1 MRRRTSAA
9 RSPFVLLIVL
19 LLGGGLISLLLLN
32 SAVNRDSFKLSELQK
47 KTTQYTDEEQALQQE
62 VDEYSAPDALD
73 EQARELGMVPGGNP
87 AFLAPDGT
95 VLGSPGAAP
104 YVPPP
109 TPTTAPATVA
119 PSGSAAA
126 SLGPTRSAK
135 PSTTPQETP

>member
-19 LLGGGLISLLLLN
+19 LLGGGLITLLLLN

-47 KTTQYTDEEQALQQE
+47 RTTQYTDEEQALQQE
-62 VDEYSAPDALD
+62 VDRYAEPDALD

-104 YVPPP
+104 YVPAPSP
-109 TPTTAPATVA
+109 STAPATVA

-126 SLGPTRSAK
+126 SLGPAPSVT
-135 PSTTPQETP
+135 PSTSPKETR

>member
-19 LLGGGLISLLLLN
+19 LLGGGLITLLLLN

-62 VDEYSAPDALD
+62 VDEFSAPDALD
-73 EQARELGMVPGGNP
+73 DQARELGMVPGGNP

-104 YVPPP
+104 YVPAPAP
-109 TPTTAPATVA
+109 STAPATVA

-126 SLGPTRSAK
+126 SLGPSPSPA
-135 PSTTPQETP
+135 PSTTPEETP